1 MKEIKLV
8 FSPDIL
14 ICDEQLTKI
23 CEYLKTHMDE
33 WMSQIF
39 PHLYRRKQG
48 TIPLIPMI
56 RFYPTRAEHMLKP
69 LSEFVDYIFD
79 QIEGYDHTKP
89 MPCTRCLLV
98 RPQQFIPVF
107 LPKIGTGGNEAF
119 IYRYDCDI
127 NPISKLD
134 DYYGS
139 LKQGDDKMIALVY
152 MKALDGEVTS
162 EILPYEVK
170 YYRDDEFSINERS
183 SIEFIDVFTNN
194 KCIFNFKGDKI
205 MGVNIKDNTSEG
217 AAFEQALGF
226 ADKKKRNIKMRI
238 SKDEY
243 YLGIAEA
250 VSRRSTCLRIH
261 YGSVMVK
268 HDRIISTGYNGS
280 PTGAPNCDEIGECY
294 RVKNNIP
301 HFTRYETCESVH
313 SEMNAIIN
321 ASRPD
326 MIDSTLYLVGKDVS
340 SETFVEADCCP
351 MCRRAIINAGIKQV
365 VFRTKDGGMRKIDVS
380 SWKNECGFSNKE

>member
-1 MKEIKLV
+1 MTEINLTDPEITDYEIYR
-8 FSPDIL
+8 FDEYISD
-14 ICDEQLTKI
+14 ICD
-23 CEYLKTHMDE
+23 YLKAYKDDKIKSFQHVCD
-33 WMSQIF
+33 SC
-39 PHLYRRKQG
+39 RNDV
-48 TIPLIPMI
+48 MI
-56 RFYPTRAEHMLKP
+56 RFYPTNTGHPLRP
-69 LSEFVDYIFD
+69 LSEFVDHIID
-79 QIEGYDHTKP
+79 QIEGYDCIAP
-89 MPCTRCLLV
+89 LIGTRC
-98 RPQQFIPVF
+98 IPFKPSNIIKVS
-107 LPKIGTGGNEAF
+107 LPKIGSNGTESF
-119 IYRYDCDI
+119 IYEYGDDTS
-127 NPISKLD
+127 PISKLV

-152 MKALDGEVTS
+152 TKIPNLGIVTS

-170 YYRDDEFSINERS
+170 YYKDADSWGNV
-183 SIEFIDVFTNN
+183 SIEFIDVFTNK
-194 KCIFNFKGDKI
+194 KCTFEFKGDEI

-217 AAFEQALGF
+217 AAFEQALAF
-226 ADKKKRNIKMRI
+226 ADKNKTNIKMRI

-326 MIDSTLYLVGKDVS
+326 MIDSTLYLVGKDAL

-380 SWKNECGFSNKE
+380 GWKTECGFSNKE

>member
-1 MKEIKLV
+1 
-8 FSPDIL
+8 
-14 ICDEQLTKI
+14 
-23 CEYLKTHMDE
+23 
-33 WMSQIF
+33 
-39 PHLYRRKQG
+39 
-48 TIPLIPMI
+48 
-56 RFYPTRAEHMLKP
+56 
-69 LSEFVDYIFD
+69 
-79 QIEGYDHTKP
+79 
-89 MPCTRCLLV
+89 
-98 RPQQFIPVF
+98 
-107 LPKIGTGGNEAF
+107 
-119 IYRYDCDI
+119 
-127 NPISKLD
+127 
-134 DYYGS
+134 
-139 LKQGDDKMIALVY
+139 
-152 MKALDGEVTS
+152 
-162 EILPYEVK
+162 
-170 YYRDDEFSINERS
+170 
-183 SIEFIDVFTNN
+183 
-194 KCIFNFKGDKI
+194 
-205 MGVNIKDNTSEG
+205 
-217 AAFEQALGF
+217 
-226 ADKKKRNIKMRI
+226 MRI

-326 MIDSTLYLVGKDVS
+326 MIDSTLYLVGKDAS

-365 VFRTKDGGMRKIDVS
+365 VFRTKDGGMRKIYVS

>member
-1 MKEIKLV
+1 MTEINLTDPEITDYEIYR
-8 FSPDIL
+8 FDEYISD
-14 ICDEQLTKI
+14 ICD
-23 CEYLKTHMDE
+23 YLKAYKDDKIKSFQHVCD
-33 WMSQIF
+33 SC
-39 PHLYRRKQG
+39 RNDV
-48 TIPLIPMI
+48 MI
-56 RFYPTRAEHMLKP
+56 RFYPTNTGHPLRP
-69 LSEFVDYIFD
+69 LSEFVDHIID
-79 QIEGYDHTKP
+79 QIEGYDCIAP
-89 MPCTRCLLV
+89 LIGTRC
-98 RPQQFIPVF
+98 IPFKPSNIIKVS
-107 LPKIGTGGNEAF
+107 LPKIGSNGTESF
-119 IYRYDCDI
+119 IYEYGDDTS
-127 NPISKLD
+127 PISKLV

-152 MKALDGEVTS
+152 TKIPNLGIVTS

-170 YYRDDEFSINERS
+170 YYKDADSWGNV
-183 SIEFIDVFTNN
+183 SIEFIDVFTNK
-194 KCIFNFKGDKI
+194 KCTFEFKGDEI

-217 AAFEQALGF
+217 AAFEQALAF
-226 ADKKKRNIKMRI
+226 ADKNKTNIKMRI

-326 MIDSTLYLVGKDVS
+326 MIDSTLYLVGKDALS
-340 SETFVEADCCP
+340 DTFVEADCCP

-380 SWKNECGFSNKE
+380 GWKTECGFSNKE

>member
-1 MKEIKLV
+1 MIEINLTDLEITDYQLYR
-8 FSPDIL
+8 F
-14 ICDEQLTKI
+14 DEYISAI
-23 CEYLKTHMDE
+23 CEYLKTHMDDK
-33 WMSQIF
+33 IKPF
-39 PHLYRRKQG
+39 PHVYYSCKNDV
-48 TIPLIPMI
+48 IPMI
-56 RFYPTRAEHMLKP
+56 RFYPTRSTAHSLKP
-69 LSEFVDYIFD
+69 LGQFVDHIVD
-79 QIEGYDHTKP
+79 QIYQYNDEIDKID
-89 MPCTRCLLV
+89 CI
-98 RPQQFIPVF
+98 IPVL
-107 LPKIGTGGNEAF
+107 LPKIGTKGTETF
-119 IYRYDCDI
+119 IYKYDHSNDSLV
-127 NPISKLD
+127 SKLF

-139 LKQGDDKMIALVY
+139 LKQADDKMIALVC
-152 MKALDGEVTS
+152 MKTQDGTVES

-170 YYRDDEFSINERS
+170 FYKDADSWMNV
-183 SIEFIDVFTNN
+183 SIEFIDVFTNK
-194 KCIFNFKGDKI
+194 KCIFEFKGDKI

-217 AAFEQALGF
+217 AAFEQALAF
-226 ADKKKRNIKMRI
+226 ADKNKRNIKMRI

-365 VFRTKDGGMRKIDVS
+365 VFRTKDGGMRKIDVT